1 MSLTVSFQKMDPW
14 LGAVIIG
21 AELLCAGANSIVAG
35 QSDLAADVSGVGAI
49 DFVADLLASAP
60 PPPASA
66 KFVPRG
72 RRQDL
77 YSEPPEFQPKFSN
90 RTAVRLSLCPSRPPE
105 PARRPCSTAAAPT
118 GARPHRPCS
127 TAAAPTGGRPR
138 RPLLD
143 GGRAVP
149 RPPPPGSAPPPPSS
163 GRAPSPPA
171 HPAKAAAPPSSP
183 GRAPSPPAH
192 QAPPL
197 PAHQAPTPAGDTPP
211 RPGARSPP
219 ASSSSNPDP
228 VR

>member
-127 TAAAPTGGRPR
+127 TAAAPHPRRRTKPRPSRRTKPLHRPATRRPAPEPAPRPR
-138 RPLLD
+138 R
-143 GGRAVP
+143 R
-149 RPPPPGSAPPPPSS
+149 R
-163 GRAPSPPA
+163 
-171 HPAKAAAPPSSP
+171 
-183 GRAPSPPAH
+183 
-192 QAPPL
+192 
-197 PAHQAPTPAGDTPP
+197 PTPTPT
-211 RPGARSPP
+211 GK
-219 ASSSSNPDP
+219 
-228 VR
+228 VTF